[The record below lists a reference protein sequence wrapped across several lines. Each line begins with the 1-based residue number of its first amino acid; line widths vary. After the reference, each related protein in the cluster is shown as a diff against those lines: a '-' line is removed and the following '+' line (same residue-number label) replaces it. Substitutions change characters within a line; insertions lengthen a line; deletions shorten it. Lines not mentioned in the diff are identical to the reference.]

1 MNFLN
6 DNKVYIGLSVLVFCA
21 LLYFYINYQVSVT
34 LKHELSK
41 MKKQKQLKLNQQ
53 SQQSQLAK
61 RHQYMQSRTK
71 QIRQDADSYFDPA
84 GEEAGNYQEE
94 GDFDEN
100 DQQDQRVP
108 GGRDQGQGQRLTK
121 DNILMR
127 DMMGL

>member
-41 MKKQKQLKLNQQ
+41 MKKQKQLKI

-71 QIRQDADSYFDPA
+71 QTGQDADSYFDPA

-94 GDFDEN
+94 GDFEEN
-100 DQQDQRVP
+100 DQHDQRVQ
-108 GGRDQGQGQRLTK
+108 GGRIRVVVSV
-121 DNILMR
+121 
-127 DMMGL
+127 